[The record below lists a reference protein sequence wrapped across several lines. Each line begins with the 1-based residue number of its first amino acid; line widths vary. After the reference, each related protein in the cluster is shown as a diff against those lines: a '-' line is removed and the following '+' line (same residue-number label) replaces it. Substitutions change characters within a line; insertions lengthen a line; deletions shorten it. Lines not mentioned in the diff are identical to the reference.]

1 VEPEDRRLPVAQVN
15 PDPSKVASVPAAAD
29 AAELAPDLADEAADP
44 AADVAAAAADDV
56 VAVLLSLPQALSVN
70 APTASRAI
78 SPLIRVIFTL
88 FLHRVSQLLTN
99 ASPVWGK
106 GDHWPPTWDRRR
118 RGWTE
123 SSLRVNG
130 R

>member
-1 VEPEDRRLPVAQVN
+1 MAQVN
-15 PDPSKVASVPAAAD
+15 PDPSKVASALAAAD
-29 AAELAPDLADEAADP
+29 AAELAPDLADE

-88 FLHRVSQLLTN
+88 FLHRVSQLLTS

-106 GDHWPPTWDRRR
+106 DGHWPPRWDGRRR
-118 RGWTE
+118 EWTD
-123 SSLRVNG
+123 SPLRVNG